1 MKDYMSLDAGN
12 RERTFADR
20 KAFVLSEQTL
30 ETAKVLAEARAP
42 KAPEPLSTDAVID
55 PNWAKNRDRQSMRE
69 TAALARRDAFMRVLG
84 EMTYR
89 ALPLDEHEKI
99 AFRETVLAQTAEL
112 ALSLQEHWTLSAAG
126 QELLETAAGVIDGKE
141 ADGWADALAA
151 SLSDGELAPMVEH
164 VSSEIEHRVLGAI
177 VANRARAEKVETR
190 LSEVT
195 ATPTGDAELD
205 AYRARKTMKRASP
218 SLMEALYVANR
229 RMLAEDTGREIPAE
243 VLMVEAV
250 CQYTLV
256 ETLAAVGVMAIDKA
270 DVDALA
276 RRLSA
281 RKG

>member
-12 RERTFADR
+12 RDRTYADR

-30 ETAKVLAEARAP
+30 ETAKALAEANAP
-42 KAPEPLSTDAVID
+42 KAPEPLSTDTIID
-55 PNWAKNRDRQSMRE
+55 PNWAKSRERQSIRE
-69 TAALARRDAFMRVLG
+69 TAKTARRDAFMRVLG

-89 ALPLDEHEKI
+89 ALPLDEHEK
-99 AFRETVLAQTAEL
+99 APFRETVLSQTAEL
-112 ALSLQEHWTLSAAG
+112 ALSLQEHWELTAAG
-126 QELLETAAGVIDGKE
+126 QELLETASGVIDGKE
-141 ADGWADALAA
+141 GDGYADALAA
-151 SLSDGELAPMVEH
+151 SIADGELAPMVEH
-164 VSSEIEHRVLGAI
+164 VSAEIERRVLGAI
-177 VANRARAEKVETR
+177 VADRARAEKIESR

-205 AYRARKTMKRASP
+205 AYRARKTMKRTSP

-229 RMLAEDTGREIPAE
+229 RVLSEDAGREIPAE

-256 ETLAAVGVMAIDKA
+256 ETLAAVGVMAIEKA

-276 RRLSA
+276 RHLSA